1 MTCED
6 YGALLDKYMAGDCT
20 PEEEA
25 LLRAHEAICS
35 DCAARHE
42 EEKQFQAY
50 LETRYENI
58 MSTLSA
64 LAQDVPPPPA
74 DFHEGW
80 TKRVEEDAM
89 MRQEQ
94 ENRNASPARRGWL
107 KGLSVAAA
115 AVFVI
120 GGALLTRDTLAPRNG
135 AGQTIQQT
143 TAYDA
148 KPEMDFAASDVGY
161 GNASVARSAPK
172 MTVYSAETGAAD
184 EIGGQKIIRTVTLT
198 IATGRYDDCLEALQT
213 LCQETGGNVTYLS
226 EDTGSG
232 GVRRASVTLRVPA
245 DKVDGFLDGAAA
257 AGRVTHREETA
268 SDVTESYQDT
278 QARLETQEALMARL
292 QALMTDTGTLS
303 DLLELESKI
312 AETQYTIDSLRD
324 SLNRTDRRVD
334 YTTVDVTVREETDVS
349 GAASGERPLLERLQS
364 GFAAGW
370 GAFVDFLEDA
380 VVFLTAALP
389 FLAVVALAW
398 GIVHLAR
405 KHRKKA

>member
-1 MTCED
+1 MTCEE
-6 YGALLDKYMAGDCT
+6 YRVLLDKCLDGECT

-25 LLRAHEAICS
+25 RWATHEASCP
-35 DCAARHE
+35 DCAARHDE
-42 EEKQFQAY
+42 WARLQAS
-50 LETRYENI
+50 LT
-58 MSTLSA
+58 T

-74 DFHEGW
+74 DFHAGW
-80 TKRVEEDAM
+80 TKRVEEDAK

-135 AGQTIQQT
+135 VGQTIQQA

-148 KPEMDFAASDVGY
+148 KPEMDFAANDVGY

-213 LCQETGGNVTYLS
+213 LCQEMGGNVTYLS

-380 VVFLTAALP
+380 AVFLTAALP
-389 FLAVVALAW
+389 FLAVAALAW
-398 GIVHLAR
+398 GIVRLAR